1 MIAKNRKMEK
11 ERKFESFFFPV
22 LLGVLFFGL
31 IGFLVV
37 SDFRINQKRGD
48 LLEKIDELRKE
59 VEFLEE
65 QNENLQAGIIETESE
80 VYWEG
85 KLREQGYKKTG
96 EEAVVVL
103 PPEEETV
110 SSTATEK
117 NFFGKILEKLGF

>member
-1 MIAKNRKMEK
+1 MEK